1 MSQSPPPQNHKPKIT
16 ITYGTFDLLHFG
28 HIRLLESAKSDCDKL
43 IVGLSTDEFNKKKG
57 KTSYLSFEERAKL
70 LAAIKYVDLIIPEE
84 NWEQKIS
91 DIKKF
96 NIDRFVIG
104 DDWKGKFDYLR
115 EYCEVIY
122 LKRTPAVSSTLI
134 KQAISKEDVK

>member
-1 MSQSPPPQNHKPKIT
+1 MSHPPPQNRKPKIT

-28 HIRLLESAKSDCDKL
+28 HIKLLESAKSDCDKL

-134 KQAISKEDVK
+134 KQVISKEDVK

>member
-43 IVGLSTDEFNKKKG
+43 IVGLSTDEFNQKKG